1 MSKKA
6 TIMAYLVSHAI
17 DGVWTGRITAL
28 ATDTGITPSTVSS
41 ILSDLRTEFRIIQ
54 LVWGKTGH
62 DSRIKIENPEP
73 VPAPNYVNGEWPEEK
88 TQQLIALRAGGKPEK
103 KIREIMGITVHAY
116 TNKVSRLIKMGVIPK
131 KKCAREE
138 PEDDGTI
145 EGKLARLAT
154 DVWPL
159 ESVTALYHGWRAGT
173 SARNLERTVGFGDN
187 AIISKAQQL
196 VRHGLLEARP
206 SCIVRR
212 EGPKVPRVWKP
223 RPKVQR
229 PVVEAPVI
237 RLPVRAPAYK
247 PPTVAYVSPSLPMS
261 ARCCYPLWGDH
272 ERPTHRYCD
281 APAPLGMS
289 YCPQHHAVVF
299 MRGRKEEAA

>member
-1 MSKKA
+1 
-6 TIMAYLVSHAI
+6 
-17 DGVWTGRITAL
+17 
-28 ATDTGITPSTVSS
+28 
-41 ILSDLRTEFRIIQ
+41 
-54 LVWGKTGH
+54 
-62 DSRIKIENPEP
+62 
-73 VPAPNYVNGEWPEEK
+73 
-88 TQQLIALRAGGKPEK
+88 
-103 KIREIMGITVHAY
+103 
-116 TNKVSRLIKMGVIPK
+116 
-131 KKCAREE
+131 
-138 PEDDGTI
+138 
-145 EGKLARLAT
+145 
-154 DVWPL
+154 
-159 ESVTALYHGWRAGT
+159 VTALYHGWRAGT

-229 PVVEAPVI
+229 PVVEALVPLWSPPI
-237 RLPVRAPAYK
+237 PHTMPKNPMQGRLTAPSIQLEELEADADALFRRRLLRHPSMPK
-247 PPTVAYVSPSLPMS
+247 PSLPMT

-289 YCPQHHAVVF
+289 YCPKHHAVVF
-299 MRGRKEEAA
+299 TRGRREEAA